1 MSERKEKVANYLKE
15 LTAEFL
21 GRENNRTSL
30 ITVTSATCS
39 PDLKRA
45 TIFITVFPI
54 EKEKTALEFAKRKRG
69 ELREFL
75 KKVMTTKNIPF
86 IDIAIDLGEKH
97 RQKIDEL
104 LRENN
109 KALNLRPGA
118 ELNRRIFL
126 LQRNALPL
134 GYQAIYIFIYT
145 KRFVYYNLC
154 TEE

>member
-104 LRENN
+104 LRE
-109 KALNLRPGA
+109 
-118 ELNRRIFL
+118 
-126 LQRNALPL
+126 
-134 GYQAIYIFIYT
+134 
-145 KRFVYYNLC
+145 
-154 TEE
+154 